1 MLIIPAIDLLGQK
14 VVRLQQGREET
25 AKIYSDDPV
34 QFALKYQEAGA
45 KWIHVVDLD
54 GAFGRSGINDALI
67 IELAETL
74 SIPFEL
80 GGGIH
85 TMDQIGYWL
94 NRGVSRV
101 VLGSIAVREPD
112 IVEKAIRKYGN
123 KAIVAGID
131 VRDRQV
137 MISGW
142 TEGAG
147 VEAMD
152 LAKKMKIAG
161 LARIIVTDIRTD
173 GMLTGPNADVMTE
186 IAEETDLSIIAS
198 GGVGNIEDCEKIF
211 NASVRGIEGIITGR
225 ALYENK
231 LDLKTAIEKFQTEET

>member
-1 MLIIPAIDLLGQK
+1 MFIIPAIDLLGGK
-14 VVRLQQGREET
+14 VVRLQQGREKT
-25 AKIYSDDPV
+25 AKIYSDDPI
-34 QFALKYQEAGA
+34 QFALEYQKAGA

-67 IELAETL
+67 IGLAETL

-94 NRGVSRV
+94 NRGVGRV
-101 VLGSIAVREPD
+101 VLGSIAVKEPE

-131 VRDRQV
+131 VRDGEV

-142 TEGAG
+142 TEGAD
-147 VEAMD
+147 VEAVD

-186 IAEETDLSIIAS
+186 IAEKTGLSIIAS

-211 NASVRGIEGIITGR
+211 NESRRGIEGIITGR

-231 LDLKTAIEKFQTEET
+231 LDLKTAIKKFQTEDT

>member
-1 MLIIPAIDLLGQK
+1 MLIIPAIDLLGEK
-14 VVRLQQGREET
+14 VVRLRQGREET

-34 QFALKYQEAGA
+34 QFALKYQAAGA
-45 KWIHVVDLD
+45 KWIHVVNLD

-94 NRGVSRV
+94 NRGVSRI
-101 VLGSIAVREPD
+101 VLGSVAVREPE

-142 TEGAG
+142 TEGAD
-147 VEAMD
+147 VDAVD

-173 GMLTGPNADVMTE
+173 GMLTGPNVDVMTE
-186 IAEETDLSIIAS
+186 IAEKTGLSIIAS
-198 GGVGNIEDCEKIF
+198 GGVGSIEDCEKIF
-211 NASVRGIEGIITGR
+211 SESCRGIEGIITGR
-225 ALYENK
+225 ALYEDK
-231 LDLKTAIEKFQTEET
+231 LDLKMAIEKFQTEER

>member
-1 MLIIPAIDLLGQK
+1 MFIIPAIDLLGEK

-25 AKIYSDDPV
+25 AKVYSDDPV
-34 QFALKYQEAGA
+34 QFAIEYQKAGA
-45 KWIHVVDLD
+45 QWIHVVNLD

-94 NRGVSRV
+94 NRGISRV
-101 VLGSIAVREPD
+101 VLGSIAVKDPD
-112 IVEKAIRKYGN
+112 IVEKAVRKYGN
-123 KAIVAGID
+123 KAIIAGID

-142 TEGAG
+142 TEGSDI
-147 VEAMD
+147 EAVD
-152 LAKKMKIAG
+152 LAKKMRIAG
-161 LARIIVTDIRTD
+161 LTRIIVTDIRTD
-173 GMLTGPNADVMTE
+173 GMLTGPNVDVMTE
-186 IAEETDLSIIAS
+186 IAEKTGLSIIAS
-198 GGVGNIEDCEKIF
+198 GGVGSIEDCEKIF
-211 NASVRGIEGIITGR
+211 NESHRGIEGIITGR

-231 LDLKTAIEKFQTEET
+231 LNLKTAIDKFQIEGT

>member
-1 MLIIPAIDLLGQK
+1 MLIIPAIDLLGEK

-25 AKIYSDDPV
+25 AKVYSDDPV
-34 QFALKYQEAGA
+34 QFALKYQEDGA

-54 GAFGRSGINDALI
+54 GAFGRSRINDALI

-94 NRGVSRV
+94 NRGVSRI
-101 VLGSIAVREPD
+101 VLGSIAVRKPE

-147 VEAMD
+147 VEAVD

-186 IAEETDLSIIAS
+186 IAEVTGLSIIAS
-198 GGVGNIEDCEKIF
+198 GGVGSIEDCEKIF
-211 NASVRGIEGIITGR
+211 HASDKGIEGIITGR